1 MSKRDEMLREI
12 LNDPELLAKYN
23 LREKDIQ
30 ELNISGPYHNKAV
43 EVLATVIKEN
53 DNGRTSR
60 QIYPVIKNIHKI

>member
-30 ELNISGPYHNKAV
+30 ELNISGPYQNKAV